1 MTLQQL
7 RFLIAVAESGSI
19 NAAAQRLYTAQSN
32 ISNAVKSLEQELHI
46 EIFTRSSRGVALTND
61 GTELLGYARQ
71 VVEQADMLEA
81 RYEDGG
87 TPQARLAISA
97 QHYAFSVEAFVNVVE
112 RCRDSKFEFI
122 MRETT
127 TSQIIDDVRA
137 FRSDI
142 GILYLDDFNA
152 RVLQKAFA
160 DARASFHPLFD
171 ATVHVFVSER
181 HPLARHPQLSLAD
194 LTPYTR
200 YSFEQGTSNSFYYAE
215 EPFSYIPCDRN
226 IRISDRGTLTNLL
239 ITSNGYTLSTGV
251 LSNEMQWGMASIP
264 LADAPTMHVGYIMH
278 DERKSSPLLQQYL
291 DELNRIIHADQ
302 LSEDGVEIV
311 DC

>member
-1 MTLQQL
+1 
-7 RFLIAVAESGSI
+7 
-19 NAAAQRLYTAQSN
+19 
-32 ISNAVKSLEQELHI
+32 
-46 EIFTRSSRGVALTND
+46 
-61 GTELLGYARQ
+61 
-71 VVEQADMLEA
+71 MLEA

-87 TPQARLAISA
+87 TPQARLPSRPSTTLFRSRPLSTSSSAAATVSLSSSCARPPPRRSSTTSAHFAAIS
-97 QHYAFSVEAFVNVVE
+97 
-112 RCRDSKFEFI
+112 
-122 MRETT
+122 
-127 TSQIIDDVRA
+127 
-137 FRSDI
+137 
-142 GILYLDDFNA
+142 GILYLDDFTP
-152 RVLQKAFA
+152 
-160 DARASFHPLFD
+160 ASAEGLRRCPRKLHPLFD

-181 HPLARHPQLSLAD
+181 HPLARRPQLSLAD

-278 DERKSSPLLQQYL
+278 DERKPSPLLRQYL
-291 DELNRIIHADQ
+291 DELNRIIHAN
-302 LSEDGVEIV
+302 
-311 DC
+311 

>member
-1 MTLQQL
+1 
-7 RFLIAVAESGSI
+7 
-19 NAAAQRLYTAQSN
+19 
-32 ISNAVKSLEQELHI
+32 
-46 EIFTRSSRGVALTND
+46 
-61 GTELLGYARQ
+61 
-71 VVEQADMLEA
+71 
-81 RYEDGG
+81 
-87 TPQARLAISA
+87 
-97 QHYAFSVEAFVNVVE
+97 
-112 RCRDSKFEFI
+112 

-160 DARASFHPLFD
+160 DARASFHPLFA

-181 HPLARHPQLSLAD
+181 HPLARRPQLSLAD

-278 DERKSSPLLQQYL
+278 DERKPSPLLRQYL
-291 DELNRIIHADQ
+291 DELNRIIHAN
-302 LSEDGVEIV
+302 
-311 DC
+311 

>member
-7 RFLIAVAESGSI
+7 RFSDCRGRVRLNQRRSPAPLYGAVQYLQCRQKPGAGTSYR
-19 NAAAQRLYTAQSN
+19 NLYALQPRRCT
-32 ISNAVKSLEQELHI
+32 
-46 EIFTRSSRGVALTND
+46 LTND
-61 GTELLGYARQ
+61 GTELLGYAHQ

-181 HPLARHPQLSLAD
+181 HPLARRPQLSLAD

-215 EPFSYIPCDRN
+215 EPFSYIPLRPQHTH
-226 IRISDRGTLTNLL
+226 ISDRGTLTNLL

-251 LSNEMQWGMASIP
+251 LSSEMQWGMASIP

-278 DERKSSPLLQQYL
+278 DERKPSPLLQQYL
-291 DELNRIIHADQ
+291 DELNRIIHAN
-302 LSEDGVEIV
+302 
-311 DC
+311 